1 MIEPRTALIVIL
13 ASGILV
19 ALVRVVMLALRWR
32 VGQGAQIRVLAGLC
46 SLPSRYLRDVH
57 AVVERRPENARMH
70 ATLAGGV
77 LLTLLLVAAM
87 ITPFAIQII
96 AILLILSCAVAAY
109 GIWLQSKRRSPEQPA
124 NLSGGKWNRL
134 TLAFSLLV
142 LSVFLL
148 ALVLLLRLP
157 VGGPV
162 LVAIT
167 AFGVASIIWLAWSIT
182 DGPMRHAVA
191 GTVHLA
197 FHSRPERFGANRPD
211 SALRTIDLEAPQ
223 LGVATLGDFTW
234 NRLAS
239 FDACVQCGRCETAC
253 PAFAAGLPLNPKRL
267 IQDLSSN
274 LAAANSTLQYAG
286 SPHPHIELPYVSGG
300 PLASLVGMGPNGLSE
315 ISPDTLWA
323 CTTCRACVQE
333 CPMMIEHVDAIIDI
347 RRDQTLMQ
355 GAVPGKGAEVLD
367 NLEKTD
373 TASGRALSER
383 LDWAADL
390 SLPIVADEKPVDVL
404 LWLGETA
411 FDRRNQRTLRA
422 LVTLMRQADID
433 FAVLE
438 TEPDCGDLPR
448 RLGDEA
454 GFQRLASA
462 NIQILQSLSFGRIVT
477 IDPHVMHS
485 LRNEYR
491 DFGLFLNVEHHTQFL
506 ADLVADGKLEPAE
519 IDAGRITYHDPCYL
533 ARYNGETNAPR
544 SLISAICGD
553 FIEMERSG
561 MRSRCCGGG
570 GGAPI
575 TDIAGDR
582 RIPDMR
588 VDDACETG
596 ADKIV
601 TACPYCA
608 QMLEGVSQPR
618 PEIIDIAELLLQA
631 TGGARP

>member
-1 MIEPRTALIVIL
+1 MVIL
-13 ASGILV
+13 ASGALV
-19 ALVRVVMLALRWR
+19 ALVRVVMLTLRWR
-32 VGQGAQIRVLAGLC
+32 AGKGAHIRVLAGLC

-77 LLTLLLVAAM
+77 LLILLLAATM
-87 ITPFAIQII
+87 ITPFASRIF

-109 GIWLQSKRRSPEQPA
+109 GVWLQSKRRSPRRPA
-124 NLSGGKWNRL
+124 NLSGGKWSRL
-134 TLAFSLLV
+134 TLVFSLLI
-142 LSVFLL
+142 LSVFLI
-148 ALVLLLRLP
+148 AAILLLRLP
-157 VGGPV
+157 IGGPI
-162 LVAIT
+162 LLAIT
-167 AFGVASIIWLAWSIT
+167 AVGVTSIVWLAWTIT

-191 GTVHLA
+191 GTIHLA
-197 FHSRPERFGANRPD
+197 FHSRPERFGASRPD
-211 SALRTIDLEAPQ
+211 SALRIIDLEAPQ
-223 LGVATLGDFTW
+223 LGAATLGDFGW

-274 LAAANSTLQYAG
+274 LAAANSTLQYYG
-286 SPHPHIELPYVSGG
+286 SPHPHIELPHVSGG
-300 PLASLVGMGPNGLSE
+300 PLASLVGMATNGFSE

-355 GAVPGKGAEVLD
+355 GAVPGKGAEILD
-367 NLEKTD
+367 NLDKTD

-390 SLPIVADEKPVDVL
+390 SLPIVAEEKPVDVL

-422 LVTLMRQADID
+422 LVALMRQADID

-438 TEPDCGDLPR
+438 TEPDCGDLAR

-454 GFQRLASA
+454 GFQRLAST
-462 NIQILQSLSFGRIVT
+462 NIQILQSLNFRRIVT

-491 DFGLFLNVEHHTQFL
+491 DFGLSLNVEHHTQFL
-506 ADLVADGKLEPAE
+506 GDLVAAGKLETAE
-519 IDAGRITYHDPCYL
+519 IDMGRITYHDPCYL
-533 ARYNGETNAPR
+533 ARYNGETDASR
-544 SLISAICGD
+544 SLISAISSD

-588 VDDACETG
+588 MDDARETG

-618 PEIIDIAELLLQA
+618 PEIIDIAELLLRA
-631 TGGARP
+631 TEGARP

>member
-1 MIEPRTALIVIL
+1 MIEPRTALFVIL
-13 ASGILV
+13 ASGALI
-19 ALVRVVMLALRWR
+19 ALVRVVMLAMRWR
-32 VGQGAQIRVLAGLC
+32 IGKGADIRVLAGLY

-77 LLTLLLVAAM
+77 LLSLLLAVVMA
-87 ITPFAIQII
+87 TSFGSQLI
-96 AILLILSCAVAAY
+96 AIVLILSCTVASY
-109 GIWLQSKRRSPEQPA
+109 GVWLQSKRRSPKRPA
-124 NLSGGKWNRL
+124 NLSGGKWSKL
-134 TLAFSLLV
+134 TLAFSLLI

-148 ALVLLLRLP
+148 AILLLLRLP
-157 VGGPV
+157 VAGPILWAV
-162 LVAIT
+162 TAI
-167 AFGVASIIWLAWSIT
+167 GVGAIVWLAWSIT

-191 GTVHLA
+191 GSVHLA
-197 FHSRPERFGANRPD
+197 YHSRPDRFGAERPD

-223 LGVATLGDFTW
+223 LGVENLSDFSW

-274 LAAANSTLQYAG
+274 LAAANSALEYSG
-286 SPHPHIELPYVSGG
+286 SPHPHIELPHVSGG
-300 PLASLVGMGPNGLSE
+300 PLVSLVGMASNGISE

-333 CPMMIEHVDAIIDI
+333 CPMMIEHVDAVIDI
-347 RRDQTLMQ
+347 RRNQTLMH
-355 GAVPGKGAEVLD
+355 GAVPGKGAEILD
-367 NLEKTD
+367 NLDKTD

-390 SLPIVADEKPVDVL
+390 SLPIISEEKPVDVL

-438 TEPDCGDLPR
+438 TELDCGDLAR

-462 NIQILQSLSFGRIVT
+462 NAQILQNHEFKRIVT

-491 DFGLFLNVEHHTQFL
+491 DFGLALNIEHHTQFL
-506 ADLVADGKLEPAE
+506 NNLVTTGKLVTSE
-519 IDAGRITYHDPCYL
+519 IDMGRITYHDPCYL
-533 ARYNGETNAPR
+533 ARYNGETDASR
-544 SLISAICGD
+544 SLISAISTD
-553 FIEMERSG
+553 FIEMERSA

-588 VDDACETG
+588 MDDARETG
-596 ADKIV
+596 ANKII
-601 TACPYCA
+601 TACPYCT

-618 PEIIDIAELLLQA
+618 PEIIDIAEALLQA